1 MLVPVKWL
9 KDFVNI
15 DNISI
20 PELADK
26 LVSCGFEIEAVINQ
40 ADALNLGNKN
50 YEIVRFYP
58 MPGRNYK
65 ITITY
70 HI

>member
-26 LVSCGFEIEAVINQ
+26 LVLKSKRLLIKPI
-40 ADALNLGNKN
+40 
-50 YEIVRFYP
+50 
-58 MPGRNYK
+58 
-65 ITITY
+65 
-70 HI
+70 